1 MQNIAC
7 FTLFLPLAS
16 TFLLKLFGL
25 RVKQIYVKL
34 FAIAASL
41 AIFIASCYI
50 LYLVFVFGESL
61 KFNIADFI
69 KITDYETTKWQI
81 CINHLNSL
89 LFFIVTLIALMVNIY
104 SASYFEKNDNIGKF
118 YCYLHLF
125 VFFMLL
131 LVSGNNL
138 MQVFAGW
145 EGVGLCSYLLINFW
159 YTKKSANEASYK
171 AFIVNR
177 VGDVGMLIGIFIL
190 FNFSKSL
197 DFGQIFANKITL
209 MSVQYGVFNALDIA
223 ILALFFGAMAKSAQ
237 IFFHIWLPDAMEGPT
252 PASALIHAA
261 TMVTA
266 GVILMVK
273 MFPLLELSQI
283 SLIIITIIGS
293 ITAMLMGAIGIAQ
306 FDIKKIVAYSTC
318 SQLGLMFVAI
328 GTGVPSIAIFHLL
341 THAFFKA
348 LLFLGAGSVIH
359 GMHGE
364 QDLRNMGGLLKKMP
378 FTFVCI
384 LIGSLAL
391 CGVYP
396 LAGYYSKDAIFESM
410 YAVAFLK
417 NNDFSTLY
425 LMSFWFTLIAVLF
438 SGIYSFKIIWYAFF
452 GRLKYVEAHESGF
465 IMLLPMIILAGLSCI
480 GGYIG
485 FAYIGFG
492 AENNITHSLFGAF
505 ELMHLVPD
513 NIKNIPTF
521 LGIGGIIISY
531 LLYALKNNKFIA
543 KILLTISYPF
553 RNTLFFN
560 QVYDVSLGKL
570 INLMNILINI
580 IEKRFINKFIGAS
593 VEFCKILGLLFNSL
607 QTGRY
612 YHYLGVS
619 LFGIIIILMFVIWGH
634 Y

>member
-1 MQNIAC
+1 
-7 FTLFLPLAS
+7 
-16 TFLLKLFGL
+16 
-25 RVKQIYVKL
+25 
-34 FAIAASL
+34 
-41 AIFIASCYI
+41 
-50 LYLVFVFGESL
+50 
-61 KFNIADFI
+61 
-69 KITDYETTKWQI
+69 
-81 CINHLNSL
+81 
-89 LFFIVTLIALMVNIY
+89 
-104 SASYFEKNDNIGKF
+104 
-118 YCYLHLF
+118 
-125 VFFMLL
+125 
-131 LVSGNNL
+131 
-138 MQVFAGW
+138 
-145 EGVGLCSYLLINFW
+145 
-159 YTKKSANEASYK
+159 
-171 AFIVNR
+171 
-177 VGDVGMLIGIFIL
+177 
-190 FNFSKSL
+190 
-197 DFGQIFANKITL
+197 
-209 MSVQYGVFNALDIA
+209 
-223 ILALFFGAMAKSAQ
+223 
-237 IFFHIWLPDAMEGPT
+237 
-252 PASALIHAA
+252 
-261 TMVTA
+261 MVTA

-410 YAVAFLK
+410 YAVTFLK

-465 IMLLPMIILAGLSCI
+465 IMLLPMIILALLSCV

-560 QVYDVSLGKL
+560 QAYDVSLGKL

>member
-1 MQNIAC
+1 MHNIAC
-7 FTLFLPLAS
+7 FILFLPLAS
-16 TFLLKLFGL
+16 TALLKLFGL
-25 RVKQIYVKL
+25 KIQQKYVKS
-34 FAIAASL
+34 FAITFSL
-41 AIFIASCYI
+41 AIFIASCFI
-50 LYLVFVFGESL
+50 LYLVFFFNESL
-61 KFNIADFI
+61 IFTIADFI
-69 KITDYETTKWQI
+69 KITDYETIKWQFY
-81 CINHLNSL
+81 INHLNSL

-104 SASYFEKNDNIGKF
+104 SASYFEKEDNIAKF

-138 MQVFAGW
+138 VQVFAGW

-159 YTKKSANEASYK
+159 YKKKSANEASYK

-177 VGDVGMLIGIFIL
+177 VGDIGMLIGIFIL

-197 DFGQIFANKITL
+197 DFNQIFASKIIL

-237 IFFHIWLPDAMEGPT
+237 IFFHVWLPDAMEGPT

-273 MFPLLELSQI
+273 MFPLLGLSQI

-293 ITAMLMGAIGIAQ
+293 ATAMVMGAIGIAQ

-364 QDLRNMGGLLKKMP
+364 QDLRNMGGLIKKMP
-378 FTFVCI
+378 LTFICI
-384 LIGSLAL
+384 LLGSLAL
-391 CGVYP
+391 CGIYP

-417 NNDFSTLY
+417 NNDFVTLY
-425 LMSFWFTLIAVLF
+425 SMSFWFTLIAVLF

-465 IMLLPMIILAGLSCI
+465 IMLLPMIILAGLSCV
-480 GGYIG
+480 GGYAGLTYIG
-485 FAYIGFG
+485 F
-492 AENNITHSLFGAF
+492 ESNNNIAHSLFGAF
-505 ELMHLVPD
+505 ELMHLVPH

-521 LGIGGIIISY
+521 LGIGGIVISY
-531 LLYALKNNKFIA
+531 LLYALKNNKFIT
-543 KILLTISYPF
+543 KILLVISYPF

-560 QVYDVSLGKL
+560 QVYEVSFGKL

-593 VEFCKILGLLFNSL
+593 AEFCKIFGLLFNSL

-619 LFGIIIILMFVIWGH
+619 FFGIIIILMFVIWGH

>member
-34 FAIAASL
+34 FAIAVSL

-50 LYLVFVFGESL
+50 LYLVFFVGESL

-69 KITDYETTKWQI
+69 KIADYEATKWQI
-81 CINHLNSL
+81 YINHLNSL

-104 SASYFEKNDNIGKF
+104 SASYFEKHDNIGKF

-159 YTKKSANEASYK
+159 YKKKSANEASYK

-378 FTFVCI
+378 FTFACI

-410 YAVAFLK
+410 YAVSFLK

-465 IMLLPMIILAGLSCI
+465 IMLLPMIILALLSCV

-531 LLYALKNNKFIA
+531 LLYALKNNKFIT
-543 KILLTISYPF
+543 KILLTMSYPF

-560 QVYDVSLGKL
+560 QVYDVSLGNL

-580 IEKRFINKFIGAS
+580 IEKRFMNKFIGAS